1 MEEKKKSCG
10 REKKQDKQITIL
22 DADSSLGQ
30 NKNATN
36 AEIKCINGTNCIK
49 YFL

>member
-1 MEEKKKSCG
+1 M
-10 REKKQDKQITIL
+10 QDKQITIL

-36 AEIKCINGTNCIK
+36 VEIKCINGTNCIK
-49 YFL
+49 ILSLIFIDLQN